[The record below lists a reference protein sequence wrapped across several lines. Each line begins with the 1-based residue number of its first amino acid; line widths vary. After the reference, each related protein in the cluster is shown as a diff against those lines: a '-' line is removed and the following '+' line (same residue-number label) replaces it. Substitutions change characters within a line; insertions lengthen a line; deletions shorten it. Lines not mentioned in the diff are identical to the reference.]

1 MANDKIKGI
10 TVEINGDT
18 SQLGDSL
25 KSINKESNSLQ
36 NELRQVE
43 KLLKLDPSNVE
54 LLAQKQELL
63 GKQAE
68 TAAKRV
74 EAMSQA
80 QAEVNKLIANGTLD
94 KGSEEYRKFEREVAS
109 ADIQLK
115 KATDSVEDFG
125 KTDKDVEKTNKEF
138 EKTSDIAGKVG
149 AAVKAVGETFAAL
162 GAAAVAAVG
171 AAAGKVAELTTG
183 AATYADDIATL
194 STQTGVATDTLQ
206 AYKYVEEL
214 VDVSTETL
222 TSSMAKN
229 LKSMTS
235 AAKGTGDAAEAYKKL
250 GVSVTNSDGSLRDS
264 EEVYWELIDALG
276 GVSDETERNALAMSV
291 LGKSAQ
297 DLNPLIETG
306 SAALN
311 DMMQE
316 AYGAGAVLS
325 GDTLDALLG
334 VSDAMERMKSSGEA
348 VKNQFGALGASLM
361 TEVYQGAT
369 EVEQAFAG
377 MIAAVANGGEITD
390 DMVNSMVVSI
400 VGLAKNVTDQIPA
413 LLDAGQKIITA
424 LAEAAETA
432 LPEVLETITEI
443 FPSIV
448 ETLLGMLPTII
459 DVGLQLFTA
468 LVGALPE
475 IITAIV
481 DKIPQIIDS
490 VVSALVKAVPQFVQ
504 AGVKIFVSLVNAL
517 PEIISQIVKAIPQI
531 IQAILDAITAAL
543 PEIIQ
548 AGVELFV
555 SLIEELPTII
565 DTILD
570 ALPQI
575 IDSILG
581 ALSDA
586 IPQLVDAGIQLFVAL
601 IQALPE
607 IIVTIVEHL
616 PEIITAIVAGLLEA
630 IPQLVDAGI
639 QLFVAVVQNTPE
651 IIKGIVEHLPE
662 IVSGIAD
669 GFIKSAPEL
678 AKAGTQ
684 LIQGLWNGIQD
695 AGAWLWE
702 KISGFFG
709 GVVDRIKDFF
719 GIHSPSTLFRDQIG
733 KNLALGLGEGFSDE
747 MEDITKEMQDAI
759 PTSFDDI
766 SVNAAYRGSLSG
778 SKPVNFELVTPISI
792 GGQKLTKVVSRV
804 QYDEKIGRARVVGVS
819 AT

>member
-10 TVEINGDT
+10 TVEIDGDT

-43 KLLKLDPSNVE
+43 KLLKFDPTNVE

-183 AATYADDIATL
+183 AAVYADDIVTL

-264 EEVYWELIDALG
+264 ETVYWELIDALG

-316 AYGAGAVLS
+316 AYDAGAVLS

-348 VKNQFGALGASLM
+348 VKNQLGAIGASLM
-361 TEVYQGAT
+361 TEVYKGAT

-377 MIAAVANGGEITD
+377 MIATVANGGEITD
-390 DMVNSMVVSI
+390 DMVNSMV
-400 VGLAKNVTDQIPA
+400 
-413 LLDAGQKIITA
+413 
-424 LAEAAETA
+424 
-432 LPEVLETITEI
+432 
-443 FPSIV
+443 
-448 ETLLGMLPTII
+448 
-459 DVGLQLFTA
+459 
-468 LVGALPE
+468 
-475 IITAIV
+475 
-481 DKIPQIIDS
+481 DS
-490 VVSALVKAVPQFVQ
+490 VVSLVENVGNEAPK
-504 AGVKIFVSLVNAL
+504 
-517 PEIISQIVKAIPQI
+517 
-531 IQAILDAITAAL
+531 
-543 PEIIQ
+543 
-548 AGVELFV
+548 
-555 SLIEELPTII
+555 LIE
-565 DTILD
+565 
-570 ALPQI
+570 
-575 IDSILG
+575 
-581 ALSDA
+581 
-586 IPQLVDAGIQLFVAL
+586 AG
-601 IQALPE
+601 
-607 IIVTIVEHL
+607 
-616 PEIITAIVAGLLEA
+616 
-630 IPQLVDAGI
+630 
-639 QLFVAVVQNTPE
+639 
-651 IIKGIVEHLPE
+651 KR
-662 IVSGIAD
+662 S
-669 GFIKSAPEL
+669 
-678 AKAGTQ
+678 
-684 LIQGLWNGIQD
+684 
-695 AGAWLWE
+695 
-702 KISGFFG
+702 
-709 GVVDRIKDFF
+709 
-719 GIHSPSTLFRDQIG
+719 
-733 KNLALGLGEGFSDE
+733 
-747 MEDITKEMQDAI
+747 
-759 PTSFDDI
+759 
-766 SVNAAYRGSLSG
+766 
-778 SKPVNFELVTPISI
+778 SKPSDL
-792 GGQKLTKVVSRV
+792 QRKKRSRSCFRWF
-804 QYDEKIGRARVVGVS
+804 KSFCPTRLS
-819 AT
+819 